1 MLSSS
6 TSPVAPLVGGILI
19 GLSSLIAMLATG
31 KIAGISGMC
40 SRMLRPK
47 LGDAGWRF
55 AFLLGLVAG
64 AALAFVFVDTAD
76 IYRPVRSL
84 AAMAVA
90 GLLVGFGTRLSGG
103 CTSGYGVSGFGL
115 LSKNAMVATAIFV
128 GTGMMTVFLLNRFG
142 AHWGP

>member
-1 MLSSS
+1 MFSSS
-6 TSPVAPLVGGILI
+6 TSSIAPLVGGILI

-40 SRMLRPK
+40 SRVLRPK
-47 LGDAGWRF
+47 LGDVGWRF

-64 AALAFVFVDTAD
+64 AALAFACVETAAV
-76 IYRPVRSL
+76 YRPVRSL

-90 GLLVGFGTRLSGG
+90 GVLVGFGTRLSGG

-115 LSKNAMVATAIFV
+115 LSKNAMVATTIFV
-128 GTGMMTVFLLNRFG
+128 GTGMVTVFLLNRFG
-142 AHWGP
+142 APLGP